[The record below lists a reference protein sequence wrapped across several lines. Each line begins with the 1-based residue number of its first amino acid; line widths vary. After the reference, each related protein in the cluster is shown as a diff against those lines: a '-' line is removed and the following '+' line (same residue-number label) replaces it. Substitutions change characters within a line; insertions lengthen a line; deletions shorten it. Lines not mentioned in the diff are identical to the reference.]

1 MLFADVVRSLE
12 IAATLDMER
21 LRDIITELLERSAA
35 AARRYG
41 GGTAE
46 YTGDGLMVIF
56 GAPAALEDHAVR
68 ACLAALAIQRA
79 VGELATEVARGDGVT
94 LQMRVGLNS
103 GRVIAG
109 EVGLGSP
116 RYAATGETVGF
127 AHRMQAA
134 APAGGVLLSD
144 TTARLVE
151 HIATLAEPEW
161 VHIKGSARPVRA
173 RCLLSVEPRDAPLR
187 RTEGRLVG
195 RRGEMATLDAV
206 LQGATDR
213 RGGIVNVVGPAGMGK
228 SRLAREA
235 AMSAAGLGMEVCWA
249 FCESH
254 TRDVPF
260 YAVTRL
266 LRAANGLA
274 DLDDGAARAKVRERS
289 PDADPIDLL
298 LLDDLLG
305 IADPDLPLPQMD
317 PDIRRRRLTALISSR
332 TMARTHPALFIL
344 EDAHWI
350 DAVSESMLAEFLA
363 VISQAVSIVL
373 ITSRPDYAGALLRV
387 PGAQLITLDPLS
399 DSAITELLDEL
410 LGRDAS
416 VAELSATIAERAAGN
431 PFFAEEMTR
440 EMVQQGVLTGDR
452 GDYFCD
458 TDITEVSVPDTVAAA
473 IGARIDRL
481 SAPARETLNAAA
493 VIGTRF
499 DAELLCALGVDEVLD
514 ELLGAELIDQ
524 VRFSSTA
531 EYAFR
536 HPLIRAV
543 AYEAQL
549 KSARAKW
556 HRRLAAAIQHRTPG
570 SVEEHAALIAEH
582 LEAAGDL
589 WEAYDW
595 HMRAGA
601 WSTNRD
607 LVAARTSWERAQH
620 IADALPAAQLSMRI
634 APRTMLC
641 ATDLQARDVQQ
652 SRSRFAELQ
661 DLCGAAGDKVSL
673 AIGMSA
679 AATEALYS
687 GRPHEAAHLASQ
699 HMALFESVD
708 DLTPVMGLAS
718 VAFCSWHGIFA
729 FDDILRW
736 TQRIV
741 DMAAGD
747 PGVGAGYG
755 VASPLAIA
763 MAWRGTA
770 RWCTGRPGWCEDL
783 HDAVEMAQSSNA
795 ETFSGA
801 IAWSYGFAMQFG
813 MLQPDDHVLAAS
825 EHALRTA
832 HRASSDRATGLAGYT
847 LAVALLNRDDPD
859 ERHRGVDLMRQTREL
874 WLRKRALFLLPVTDV
889 WVARDTA
896 RHGDCDAA
904 IEVMRPAVDELRRM
918 YPFYG
923 VWGTG
928 VLVET
933 LLERG
938 GRSDVAEAFKAID
951 WLATLA
957 TDGGAAVVNQM
968 LSKLSGLAETVA
980 SERH

>member
-1 MLFADVVRSLE
+1 M
-12 IAATLDMER
+12 
-21 LRDIITELLERSAA
+21 
-35 AARRYG
+35 
-41 GGTAE
+41 
-46 YTGDGLMVIF
+46 
-56 GAPAALEDHAVR
+56 
-68 ACLAALAIQRA
+68 
-79 VGELATEVARGDGVT
+79 
-94 LQMRVGLNS
+94 
-103 GRVIAG
+103 
-109 EVGLGSP
+109 
-116 RYAATGETVGF
+116 
-127 AHRMQAA
+127 
-134 APAGGVLLSD
+134 
-144 TTARLVE
+144 
-151 HIATLAEPEW
+151 
-161 VHIKGSARPVRA
+161 
-173 RCLLSVEPRDAPLR
+173 
-187 RTEGRLVG
+187 
-195 RRGEMATLDAV
+195 
-206 LQGATDR
+206 
-213 RGGIVNVVGPAGMGK
+213 
-228 SRLAREA
+228 
-235 AMSAAGLGMEVCWA
+235 
-249 FCESH
+249 
-254 TRDVPF
+254 
-260 YAVTRL
+260 
-266 LRAANGLA
+266 
-274 DLDDGAARAKVRERS
+274 
-289 PDADPIDLL
+289 
-298 LLDDLLG
+298 
-305 IADPDLPLPQMD
+305 
-317 PDIRRRRLTALISSR
+317 
-332 TMARTHPALFIL
+332 
-344 EDAHWI
+344 
-350 DAVSESMLAEFLA
+350 
-363 VISQAVSIVL
+363 
-373 ITSRPDYAGALLRV
+373 
-387 PGAQLITLDPLS
+387 
-399 DSAITELLDEL
+399 
-410 LGRDAS
+410 
-416 VAELSATIAERAAGN
+416 
-431 PFFAEEMTR
+431 
-440 EMVQQGVLTGDR
+440 
-452 GDYFCD
+452 
-458 TDITEVSVPDTVAAA
+458 
-473 IGARIDRL
+473 
-481 SAPARETLNAAA
+481 
-493 VIGTRF
+493 
-499 DAELLCALGVDEVLD
+499 
-514 ELLGAELIDQ
+514 
-524 VRFSSTA
+524 
-531 EYAFR
+531 
-536 HPLIRAV
+536 
-543 AYEAQL
+543 
-549 KSARAKW
+549 
-556 HRRLAAAIQHRTPG
+556 
-570 SVEEHAALIAEH
+570 EEHAALIAEH

-747 PGVGAGYG
+747 PRGVGAGYG

-763 MAWRGTA
+763 MAWRGAPPGGVLAGPDGVRTCTT
-770 RWCTGRPGWCEDL
+770 RWRWRRAATRRP
-783 HDAVEMAQSSNA
+783 
-795 ETFSGA
+795 FSGA

-832 HRASSDRATGLAGYT
+832 HRASSDRATGGLAGYT

-859 ERHRGVDLMRQTREL
+859 ERHRGGVDLMRQTREL

-923 VWGTG
+923 VWGGTG